1 VTSSL
6 RGAGIKVVLLDIEGT
21 TTPVSFVY
29 NVLFPYA
36 RARLASWLAARSPS
50 DPEARE
56 IVESLRR
63 ESAGDGLGELPA
75 APTHDQ
81 IVARLHAYMDQD
93 RKSPALKMVQGRIW
107 EAGYADGTLAGEV
120 YPDVPDA
127 FARWTAGGVFIG
139 IYSSGSVLAQ
149 KLLFGQSNAG
159 DLTTFIRWY
168 FDTAVGAKVD
178 ASSYRRIVESVGA
191 AASSILFVSDVT
203 RELEAARDAGLKT
216 ILCVRA
222 PAPGPASAAF
232 PVIRSFDEVERALSR
247 PRLEP

>member
-36 RARLASWLAARSPS
+36 RTRLASWFAARSLS
-50 DPEARE
+50 DPDARE

-63 ESAGDGLGELPA
+63 ESASDGLGVLPSS
-75 APTHDQ
+75 PTRDDF
-81 IVARLHAYMDQD
+81 VARLVAYMDQD
-93 RKSPALKMVQGRIW
+93 RKSPGLKMVQGRIW
-107 EAGYADGTLAGEV
+107 EEGYADGTLAGEV

-127 FARWTAGGVFIG
+127 FARWTDGGVAIG

-149 KLLFGQSNAG
+149 KLLFGKSNAG
-159 DLTTFIRWY
+159 DLTTFIRWH
-168 FDTAVGAKVD
+168 FDTAIGAKVD
-178 ASSYRRIVESVGA
+178 ASSYRRIVESVGVE
-191 AASSILFVSDVT
+191 ASSILFVSDAA
-203 RELEAARDAGLKT
+203 RELDAARAAGMKA

-222 PAPGPASAAF
+222 PAILPSLPGFA
-232 PVIRSFDEVERALSR
+232 VIRTFDELERAAGST
-247 PRLEP
+247 

>member
-1 VTSSL
+1 MTSSL

-36 RARLASWLAARSPS
+36 RARLASWFAARSLS
-50 DPEARE
+50 DSDARE
-56 IVESLRR
+56 IVEQLHR
-63 ESAGDGLGELPA
+63 ESASDGLGALPSS
-75 APTHDQ
+75 PTSDD
-81 IVARLHAYMDQD
+81 IVARLLAYMDQD

-107 EAGYADGTLAGEV
+107 KDGYADGTLAGEV

-127 FARWTAGGVFIG
+127 FARWTAGGVAIG

-159 DLTTFIRWY
+159 DLTPFIRWH
-168 FDTAVGAKVD
+168 FDTAIGAKVD
-178 ASSYRRIVESVGA
+178 ASSYRRIVESVGGDA
-191 AASSILFVSDVT
+191 PSILFVSDVT
-203 RELEAARDAGLKT
+203 RELDAAREAGMKT

-222 PAPGPASAAF
+222 PAPVPASAGF
-232 PVIRSFDEVERALSR
+232 PVIRTFDEVER
-247 PRLEP
+247 EVF